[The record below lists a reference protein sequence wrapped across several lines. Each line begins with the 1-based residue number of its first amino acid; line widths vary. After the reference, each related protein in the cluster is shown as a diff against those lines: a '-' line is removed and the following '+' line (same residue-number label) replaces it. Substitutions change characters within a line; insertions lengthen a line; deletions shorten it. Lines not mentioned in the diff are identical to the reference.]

1 MWFYN
6 NVPYL
11 CEPIDII
18 HTLRRQTLEQGID
31 ILRDI
36 KPMEYAI
43 MFTCP
48 WHNDGNERK
57 ASCGFIFRKKKG
69 GLDVGM
75 VHCFACHKLATLEE
89 FVSNCF
95 GVYDGGLYG
104 AKWLS
109 SNFTTADV
117 DERSKINLSD
127 ITSKS
132 LERHNK
138 TTNQL
143 NTYIT
148 EQELQSYRFFHP
160 YMYQRKLTD
169 EIIYMFDIGFD
180 QKSQCITFPV
190 QDENGNVLFIAR
202 RSVNTKFFNYPNAA
216 IKPLYGLYQ
225 LKKYG
230 GNLNEVVI
238 TESMLNCLSSW
249 VYGKPAI
256 ALNGTGSS
264 KQLQDLKKLPY
275 RKFILALDPD
285 DAGDK
290 GTKKIYDALKDSKIL
305 TKYIIPKNKDVND
318 LSYQEFVSLPE
329 VFLTES
335 NIKTFNK

>member
-18 HTLRRQTLEQGID
+18 TTIRRQALEKGID

-48 WHNDGNERK
+48 WHNNGNERK
-57 ASCGFIFRKKKG
+57 ASCGFIFRKKKD
-69 GLDVGM
+69 GLDPGTI
-75 VHCFACHKLATLEE
+75 HCFSCKKVATLEE
-89 FVSNCF
+89 FISNCF
-95 GVYDGGLYG
+95 GIYDGGLYG

-109 SNFTTADV
+109 SNFTSADV
-117 DERSKINLSD
+117 DERSKLDLSD
-127 ITSKS
+127 IVSKS
-132 LERHNK
+132 LKRH
-138 TTNQL
+138 TDD
-143 NTYIT
+143 
-148 EQELQSYRFFHP
+148 ELDSYRYFHP
-160 YMYQRKLTD
+160 YMYKRKLTN
-169 EIIYMFDIGFD
+169 EIIYMFDVGFD
-180 QKSQCITFPV
+180 YKTQCITFPV
-190 QDENGNVLFIAR
+190 TDKLGRVLFIAR
-202 RSVNTKFFNYPNAA
+202 RSVNTKYFNYPESV

-225 LKKYG
+225 LNKYG
-230 GNLNEVVI
+230 GDDLNEVVI
-238 TESMLNCLSSW
+238 TESIINCLTSW
-249 VYGKPAI
+249 SYGKPAI

-264 KQLQDLKKLPY
+264 TQLQELKKLPY

-290 GTKKIYDALKDSKIL
+290 GTQKIYDALKDSKIL
-305 TKYIIPKNKDVND
+305 TKYIIPKNKDLND

-335 NIKTFNK
+335 NIKTIN